1 MKMETPQQPKAR
13 KDVYRR
19 LIGYLRPYWKQVAF
33 AYVSVLFASL
43 LNLYIPQILKDAIDQ
58 GIGGQRASALFAA
71 AGWILGI
78 AVVRGVAAYGQR
90 YYGEWLTHRVAYDLR
105 NHFYNAT
112 QRLPFAFHDRSQ
124 TGDMMS
130 RATSDITETERFAG
144 MGLMDLLSTLLLLG
158 GVIVALVLESFSL
171 SLFALIPL
179 ALLLALTLRFGM
191 VIRPR
196 FKRVQEQM
204 GQLSSTM
211 QESMTGIQVVKAFA
225 READELRK
233 FNAANEDWFTKRFG
247 IIKIWANNWPTFTFI
262 LMISIF
268 LLLLVGGPL
277 AIEGTVTIGSLFAM
291 VAYVMMLNGPVQ
303 RLGFLVN
310 MAATSGASATRVF
323 EIIDTPTEVEEQEN
337 AVVLQE
343 AQGAVTFEQVSFG
356 YEGGPR
362 ALDDINFAVEPGQ
375 TVALIGPTGSG
386 KSTITNLIPRF
397 YDPFSGIVR
406 IDGHDVRSLTFDSL
420 RQQIGIVLQD
430 PFLFG
435 VTIAEN
441 IAYGRPAATP
451 DAIVEA
457 AKAACAHDF
466 IMDFPAGYETVVGER
481 GVTLSGG
488 QKQRVAI
495 ARALLYAPRILI
507 LDDSTSSVDTETEHL
522 IQQALSVL
530 MEGRTTFII
539 AQRLL
544 TLKNADQIFVLDGGR
559 IVERGRH
566 DELLAAR
573 GHYRHIYDLQ
583 LRDQEEFAAL
593 EEQLRE
599 PAEAV
604 AKSAVESVES
614 PLSPLSIA
622 GAVDKGKN

>member
-1 MKMETPQQPKAR
+1 MKIEPPQQPKAR

-19 LIGYLRPYWKQVAF
+19 LIGYLRPYWKQAAF

-58 GIGGQRASALFAA
+58 GIGGQRAGALFAA

-78 AVVRGVAAYGQR
+78 AVVRGIAAYGQR

-105 NHFYNAT
+105 NQFYNST

-130 RATSDITETERFAG
+130 RATSDITETERFVG
-144 MGLMDLLSTLLLLG
+144 MGLMDLMSALLLLG
-158 GVIVALVLESFSL
+158 GVIVAMVLESFSL
-171 SLFALIPL
+171 ALYALIPL
-179 ALLLALTLRFGM
+179 TLLLALTLRFGM

-262 LMISIF
+262 LMSSVF
-268 LLLLVGGPL
+268 LLLLVGGPR
-277 AIEGTVTIGSLFAM
+277 AIEGTVTIGSLFALL
-291 VAYVMMLNGPVQ
+291 AYVMMLNGPVQ

-343 AQGAVTFEQVSFG
+343 VQGAVKFEHVSFG

-362 ALDDINFAVEPGQ
+362 ALNDINFEVEPGQ

-397 YDPFSGIVR
+397 YDPFSGVVR
-406 IDGHDVRSLTFDSL
+406 IDGHDVRRLTLDSL
-420 RQQIGIVLQD
+420 RQHIGIVLQD

-441 IAYGRPAATP
+441 IAYGKPAATP
-451 DAIVEA
+451 DAIVDA
-457 AKAACAHDF
+457 AKAARAHDF
-466 IMDFPAGYETVVGER
+466 IMEFPAGYETEVGER

-544 TLKNADQIFVLDGGR
+544 TLKNADQIFVLDGGG

-566 DELLAAR
+566 DALLAA
-573 GHYRHIYDLQ
+573 GGLYRQIYDLQ

-593 EEQLRE
+593 EARLHN
-599 PAEAV
+599 PA
-604 AKSAVESVES
+604 ESVETRAGES
-614 PLSPLSIA
+614 PVRPLSLA
-622 GAVDKGKN
+622 GAGDEGRN